1 MLTAILIMLWLLTC
15 ATCAVCG
22 YFCAINKRKSEP
34 PKANVLSEEEAK
46 KQKRAADELSNFYKY
61 DGTEQG

>member
-15 ATCAVCG
+15 AMCAVCG
-22 YFCAINKRKSEP
+22 YFYAIKTKRNKP
-34 PKANVLSEEEAK
+34 PKTNTLSEEEIK
-46 KQKRAADELSNFYKY
+46 KQKRVEVELSNFYKY